1 MPEATWPHTCGSDVY
16 KPGTMTRL
24 LIIAAGG
31 ALGAVARYGV
41 GVWAVRLFPTAQW
54 PWGTL
59 AANVFGG
66 LLMGLLTGWLA
77 FRGGLHAESIRL
89 FAAAGLLGGFTTF
102 SAFSLET
109 ALMIERRQFAMAGG
123 YAAASV
129 VLSIAALF
137 VGLMVARRAFGAAL

>member
-1 MPEATWPHTCGSDVY
+1 
-16 KPGTMTRL
+16 MTRL
-24 LIIAAGG
+24 LIVAAGG
-31 ALGAVARYGV
+31 ALGAMARYGV
-41 GVWAVRLFPTAQW
+41 GAFAFRLFPTAQW

-59 AANVFGG
+59 AANVLGG

-77 FRGGLHAESIRL
+77 FRGGLTSESIRL
-89 FAAAGLLGGFTTF
+89 FAAVGVLGGFTTF

-123 YAAASV
+123 YAAVSV